1 MVSVG
6 AQYSGRL
13 CGPGHDG
20 ARTTASTFMH
30 NVRPLHAL
38 SGNCKPRLYQVRCKG
53 AQWHRIGHGEKHTT
67 GRLLPHEQ
75 GGGLRSERR
84 SPGRRDHRG
93 AMRTVARAMEQA
105 GTPPDRVRRGSEGQ
119 RIPAH
124 FLPFSSV
131 TLNLPP
137 SLQPQVAYTQTLLR
151 DGRTCLKATIPEL
164 VWEDAQE
171 DVIGEMAKALE
182 PAFAK
187 AGGLS
192 PDELLDRAG
201 GPGVI
206 QKLAVERL
214 MSQALR
220 QVCNAGGG
228 WSFGMPSPESAFSA
242 PVVHRP
248 RHPPMELSFGSQQPS
263 PQTTIGSLVESC
275 EASQSCWTS
284 GTCRAGVSSW
294 SWRLRR
300 IPRSPG
306 ANPTRKST

>member
-1 MVSVG
+1 MLDRDTDQVSQDRKCIGLSVHHDILPHTFSQSTGAFILKVSHIHLRHDLRKRWAMMVSVG

-20 ARTTASTFMH
+20 ARTTASAFWYHARTFHAMREH
-30 NVRPLHAL
+30 SKPLLH
-38 SGNCKPRLYQVRCKG
+38 QVRCKG
-53 AQWHRIGHGEKHTT
+53 AQWHRIGHGEKRTT

-75 GGGLRSERR
+75 GGGSCSKRC

-93 AMRTVARAMEQA
+93 AVRTVTRALKQA
-105 GTPPDRVRRGSEGQ
+105 GLSSNRVGRGSEGQ
-119 RIPAH
+119 RIPAQC
-124 FLPFSSV
+124 LPFSSV
-131 TLNLPP
+131 TSKLPP

-151 DGRTCLKATIPEL
+151 DGRTCLRATIPEL
-164 VWEDAQE
+164 VWEHAQE

-182 PAFAK
+182 PTFAK

-220 QVCNAGGG
+220 QVCDAGGG
-228 WSFGMPSPESAFSA
+228 VVIWDVFS
-242 PVVHRP
+242 
-248 RHPPMELSFGSQQPS
+248 
-263 PQTTIGSLVESC
+263 
-275 EASQSCWTS
+275 
-284 GTCRAGVSSW
+284 
-294 SWRLRR
+294 
-300 IPRSPG
+300 
-306 ANPTRKST
+306 